1 MNTTQRQML
10 IDWLDDRLGLVYLG
24 LSQLAESPGYWE
36 TYYEDE
42 IEPLE
47 SIRALIESSG
57 DKACGAVEE
66 AMVPAIELLVNHY
79 LQESLAYGNSI
90 HAKSY
95 KAAIAV
101 IKEALLAG
109 AIAIMDRQNEAAL
122 SKPAPLP
129 QEVEEAMIRM
139 DNAINRAYERRL
151 DNLGKSYA
159 AEQKLLEDAALAV
172 VRAALRPKVVSREWV
187 DDLSARI
194 DKIQFVTCPNDATL
208 DTVERTIDELGIE
221 VGEKP

>member
-1 MNTTQRQML
+1 MITKEQML
-10 IDWLDDRLGLVYLG
+10 QTLEETDRDLANWPDPMGW
-24 LSQLAESPGYWE
+24 LAEKRKV
-36 TYYEDE
+36 
-42 IEPLE
+42 LRA
-47 SIRALIESSG
+47 IRSLIESSG
-57 DKACGAVEE
+57 EKACGAVEE

-129 QEVEEAMIRM
+129 KEVEEAMADM
-139 DNAINRAYERRL
+139 DELALRSGNFRQR
-151 DNLGKSYA
+151 S
-159 AEQKLLEDAALAV
+159 ALAV
-172 VRAALRPKVVSREWV
+172 IKAALQPKVVSREELAAWIEYSGTGLMSWRV
-187 DDLSARI
+187 EFIA
-194 DKIQFVTCPNDATL
+194 DKL
-208 DTVERTIDELGIE
+208 RKRGIE
-221 VGEKP
+221 VRP